1 MARKIYRIDE
11 FMGLDQSMGENG
23 MAASYSPD
31 ACNMDT
37 ADGELTVAKGYTRY
51 ITSAVP
57 GTEAIRRMFLFHS
70 GSGDQVIVVTGGSVY
85 AYREGVWVLIYTF
98 TGGLTGGR
106 VDFTEAR
113 IDTTDYLLIASGEQ
127 QIVKYNGTK
136 SELFGSSDGL
146 SDKPVSYLAAY
157 RSRLFAAGDSSCPNR
172 LYWSKLPGGSRTIE
186 SWGEESGS

>member
-70 GSGDQVIVVTGGSVY
+70 GSGDQVIVVTA
-85 AYREGVWVLIYTF
+85 AYTP
-98 TGGLTGGR
+98 TGK
-106 VDFTEAR
+106 
-113 IDTTDYLLIASGEQ
+113 ASGC
-127 QIVKYNGTK
+127 
-136 SELFGSSDGL
+136 
-146 SDKPVSYLAAY
+146 SYTPLP
-157 RSRLFAAGDSSCPNR
+157 GDSPAEG
-172 LYWSKLPGGSRTIE
+172 WILPRPG
-186 SWGEESGS
+186 

>member
-127 QIVKYNGTK
+127 QIVKYNGAQVGAFRQQRRA
-136 SELFGSSDGL
+136 FG
-146 SDKPVSYLAAY
+146 
-157 RSRLFAAGDSSCPNR
+157 
-172 LYWSKLPGGSRTIE
+172 
-186 SWGEESGS
+186 

>member
-70 GSGDQVIVVTGGSVY
+70 GSGDQVIVVTGNSVY
-85 AYREGVWVLIYTF
+85 AYRKGVWVLIYTF
-98 TGGLTGGR
+98 TG
-106 VDFTEAR
+106 
-113 IDTTDYLLIASGEQ
+113 ASPAEGW
-127 QIVKYNGTK
+127 I
-136 SELFGSSDGL
+136 
-146 SDKPVSYLAAY
+146 
-157 RSRLFAAGDSSCPNR
+157 
-172 LYWSKLPGGSRTIE
+172 LPRPG
-186 SWGEESGS
+186 